1 MSVLPGFAADDGF
14 KAPAEWDV
22 HEQTW
27 MGFPQVEPFYNDAI
41 GRDPTS
47 GEKMPLLPRRCLPTL
62 QMRLHASSL

>member
-27 MGFPQVEPFYNDAI
+27 MGFPQVEPFYDDAI

-47 GEKMPLLPRRCLPTL
+47 GEKMPLRPRKCLPTL